1 MPPMIAAILLGI
13 VVFCL
18 TAFVMV
24 LRARKRQDVQT
35 DPVPQMNRRREPR
48 VPVTSEFDLF
58 WQDVDASHK
67 SARAKGIE
75 ISEHGAS
82 VRSPKPILRNSVIQ
96 IRGCQIQFEG
106 KAMVR
111 YCDKRGFS
119 YIIGVELET
128 PQSAQKKAVG
138 MRA

>member
-1 MPPMIAAILLGI
+1 MFPVIAAGLVGI

-18 TAFVMV
+18 TAFILVARGKKRDS
-24 LRARKRQDVQT
+24 RADS
-35 DPVPQMNRRREPR
+35 VPQMNRRKEPR
-48 VPVTSEFDLF
+48 VPVTSDFDLF

-106 KAMVR
+106 KAVVR
-111 YCDKRGFS
+111 YCEKRGFS
-119 YIIGVELET
+119 HIIGVELET
-128 PQSAQKKAVG
+128 PQSARVAG
-138 MRA
+138 LRA

>member
-1 MPPMIAAILLGI
+1 MFPIIAAGLVGI
-13 VVFCL
+13 VLFCGLVFI
-18 TAFVMV
+18 FI
-24 LRARKRQDVQT
+24 ARSRNNGDECDSMPSQ
-35 DPVPQMNRRREPR
+35 NRRREPR
-48 VPVTSEFDLF
+48 VPVTSDFDLF

-96 IRGCQIQFEG
+96 IRGCQIQLET
-106 KAMVR
+106 KATVR
-111 YCDKRGFS
+111 YCTKRGLS
-119 YIIGVELET
+119 YIIGLELES
-128 PQSAQKKAVG
+128 QSNAQLKTAT

>member
-1 MPPMIAAILLGI
+1 MPPIAAAGLVGI

-18 TAFVMV
+18 IAVV
-24 LRARKRQDVQT
+24 LISRARNRSGSAASA
-35 DPVPQMNRRREPR
+35 PQVNRRREPR

-58 WQDVDASHK
+58 WQDIDASHK
-67 SARAKGIE
+67 STRAKGIE

-96 IRGCQIQFEG
+96 IRGRQIQLEG
-106 KAMVR
+106 KAVVK
-111 YCDKRGFS
+111 YCSKRGLS
-119 YIIGVELET
+119 YVIGLELES
-128 PQSAQKKAVG
+128 QSAQGLKAAG